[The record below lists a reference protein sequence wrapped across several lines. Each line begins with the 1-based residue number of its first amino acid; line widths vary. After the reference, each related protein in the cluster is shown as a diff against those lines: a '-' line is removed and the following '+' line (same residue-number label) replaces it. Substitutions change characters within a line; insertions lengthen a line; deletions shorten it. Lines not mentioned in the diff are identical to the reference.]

1 MTNPKQLIFPF
12 SIDKKSSIKKFFVA
26 EGCENLVAAIQ
37 DNKAGDIFLL
47 GGEGVGKSYLLQA
60 TCNDLSSSSFTTAY
74 IPLAEAIK

>member
-37 DNKAGDIFLL
+37 DNKAYGIFFDNTF
-47 GGEGVGKSYLLQA
+47 K
-60 TCNDLSSSSFTTAY
+60 TSFSGNVQ
-74 IPLAEAIK
+74 